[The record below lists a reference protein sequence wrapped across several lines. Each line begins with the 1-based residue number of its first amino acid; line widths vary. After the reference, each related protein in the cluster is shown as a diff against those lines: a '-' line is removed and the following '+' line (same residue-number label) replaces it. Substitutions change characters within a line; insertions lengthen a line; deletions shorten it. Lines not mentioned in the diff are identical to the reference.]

1 MNTRVVT
8 PVVRRPDNHLKFVW
22 RMLMTGGCFAL
33 FGIGGL
39 LLTAWF
45 HILCLRQKNPARR
58 TQLARRVISW
68 SFRLFLAVTRRLGVL
83 DYHIR
88 GAHLLRQDRGNLV
101 LANHP
106 TLLDYVLLASVM
118 PQCDCVVKQALLD
131 NVYVS
136 GAIRAADYLI
146 NSQAEILLAESEKR
160 LRAGDSLL
168 IFPEGTR
175 SPHGAPMKLQR
186 GAANLAVRSG
196 CDIRIVHIYCSQR
209 FLSKGSKWYQI
220 PRTKPQFTVEVKA
233 RFSAGDFFSQG
244 DRSPALAARR
254 LTQHLAGVLVPE
266 NSQSFEIT

>member
-1 MNTRVVT
+1 MSTRVAT
-8 PVVRRPDNHLKFVW
+8 PAVLRPDNQLKFVW

-45 HILCLRQKNPARR
+45 HILCLWEKDPHAR
-58 TQLARRVISW
+58 TESARRVISA
-68 SFRLFLAVTRRLGVL
+68 SFRLFLNVTRRLGVL
-83 DYHIR
+83 DYRIH
-88 GAHLLRQDRGNLV
+88 GAQLLREDRGNLV

-118 PQCDCVVKQALLD
+118 PQCDCVVKRALLD
-131 NVYVS
+131 NPYVS

-146 NSQAEILLAESEKR
+146 NAQAEILLKESEKR

-175 SPHGAPMKLQR
+175 SRPGDPMKLQR
-186 GAANLAVRSG
+186 GAANLAVRSA
-196 CDIRIVHIYCSQR
+196 CDIRIVHIHCSQL

-233 RFSAGDFFSQG
+233 RFSAGDFFAGG
-244 DRSPALAARR
+244 DQSPALAARR
-254 LTQHLAGVLVPE
+254 LTRHLAGVLAPE
-266 NSQSFEIT
+266 NS